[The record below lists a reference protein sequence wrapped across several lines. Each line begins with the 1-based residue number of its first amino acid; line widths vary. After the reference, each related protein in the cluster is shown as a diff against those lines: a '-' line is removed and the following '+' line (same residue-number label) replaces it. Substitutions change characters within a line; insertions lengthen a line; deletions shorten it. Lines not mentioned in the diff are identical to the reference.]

1 MGATAEPGQVR
12 YEAMSNRRPSL
23 LRIASRLLEDLLAFV
38 QFGLMSRAHLAAENL
53 FLRKQLA
60 LYQERQTKPRRP
72 DPATRVALVLLSRW
86 LDWRSMLTVV
96 QPDTL
101 IRWHRQGWRLF
112 WRWKSH
118 AGRPPIPVDVQRL
131 IIAMA
136 RANPTWGEERI
147 ADELLLKLG
156 LTVSPRTVGRY
167 LQRLR
172 PSRGGRP
179 AQRWAT
185 FVRNHAHAVL
195 ACDFFTT
202 ITVGFRV
209 LYVFVV
215 LDVGTR
221 RIVHWNVTAHPTADW
236 TIQQC
241 RTAITGETPHRFLVH
256 DRDAIYAPAVDGA
269 IRSMGL
275 RVLKTPVRTPQA
287 NAYCERL
294 IGTIRRECLDW
305 LIPFHERHLRAILR
319 AWVTHYNRGRPH
331 ASLGP
336 GIPEP
341 SPALIQP
348 KPTGHRLPPGG
359 RVNAT
364 PVLNGLHHE
373 YQLVRDAA

>member
-1 MGATAEPGQVR
+1 
-12 YEAMSNRRPSL
+12 MSNRRPSV
-23 LRIASRLLEDLLAFV
+23 LRTASRLLEDLLAFV
-38 QFGLMSRAHLAAENL
+38 RLGVTSQTHLAAENL

-60 LYQERQTKPRRP
+60 LYQERCTKPWRP
-72 DPATRVALVLLSRW
+72 DPATRVALVVLSRW
-86 LDWRSMLTVV
+86 LDWRSLLTVV

-112 WRWKSH
+112 WRWKSR
-118 AGRPPIPVDVQRL
+118 AGRPPIPRDLQRL
-131 IIAMA
+131 IVTMA

-147 ADELLLKLG
+147 ANELLLKLG

-167 LQRLR
+167 LRRLR

-195 ACDFFTT
+195 ACDSFTA
-202 ITVGFRV
+202 ITARFRI

-221 RIVHWNVTAHPTADW
+221 RIVHWNVTEHPTADW

-241 RTAITGETPHRFLVH
+241 RTAITGETPHRFLIH
-256 DRDAIYAPAVDGA
+256 DRDAIYAPAVDRA

-275 RVLKTPVRTPQA
+275 RVLKTPMRTPQA
-287 NAYCERL
+287 NAFCERV

-305 LIPFHERHLRAILR
+305 LIPVHERHLCGILR
-319 AWVTHYNRGRPH
+319 AWVTHYNQGRPH

-336 GIPEP
+336 GMPEP
-341 SPALIQP
+341 PPTQIRP
-348 KPTGHRLPPGG
+348 EPTGHRLPTG
-359 RVNAT
+359 RRVMAT

-373 YQLVRDAA
+373 YQLVREAA